1 MFKRKTLIVVALIL
15 VPLLLLVLR
24 FGPGRW
30 NAAKLKV
37 APQTTG
43 AAVPLRPDGYPDY
56 LAALNERMS
65 QGVTPEN
72 NAAVLLVRAMGT
84 QELPPELRGEFLK
97 RMGLPPSLE
106 PPSFAA
112 WEKYAKRIPESSIA
126 TTVGSQADPFEQ
138 LLELIDRGIERPWRT
153 DELPQLAKWLDDSAA
168 GLEMIVAA
176 SKRPRYY
183 TPLLSLDDPP
193 MMVSALLPHLNDAR
207 QAAMALIARAML
219 RLGEKQYQAAWD
231 DLMACRRLGLL
242 IRQGPTL
249 VESLV
254 GNAIEELAIAGQVEF
269 LAAAEMTTDEWASMQ
284 AEVEKLPPPSPLAD
298 KFDFFERFAWLD
310 LILAIAEHGPKALQ
324 GMSGGNL
331 DNALTQI
338 VLRGVDWNV
347 PLVMANEWMDRVVAV
362 AGIEDPKLRA
372 IAAEKLEADILGMVA
387 EGKDPWGIARAVLS
401 REVASE
407 KVGQIVMSLLFPAI
421 RAVLHSHD
429 RLQTRVELLR
439 VGLALARFK
448 AKTGDYPEQLAELA
462 PDFLATVPADAFAGT
477 PFVYKKTTNGFYL
490 YSIGNNQIDEQ
501 GRSYD
506 QKADDLAI
514 EIPRPPRAV
523 ISPVEKPEAI
533 PPEDGSE

>member
-112 WEKYAKRIPESSIA
+112 WEKYAKRIPESSIT

-387 EGKDPWGIARAVLS
+387 EGKDPWDIARAVLS